1 MYIVIPLGELLNAEY
16 VQEKL
21 EQSFQKFSCQRETDL
36 EDFLKDKAIL
46 YENTNFGKTY
56 LILDKEELD
65 KGSFIVM
72 AYFTIAQKSVDISAI
87 SNKQKRKM
95 LGSYPGRDNL
105 KSIPAYLIG
114 QLGRSDSY
122 SSQQLSGTDILN
134 ECYNAIS
141 MAARIVGGNLII
153 LECRECMFSNF
164 YEKHGFK
171 KLYNDLSKDK
181 LYTLYLKVDFK
192 DFWNKSRD

>member
-16 VQEKL
+16 DQEKL

-114 QLGRSDSY
+114 LLG
-122 SSQQLSGTDILN
+122 
-134 ECYNAIS
+134 
-141 MAARIVGGNLII
+141 GG
-153 LECRECMFSNF
+153 
-164 YEKHGFK
+164 
-171 KLYNDLSKDK
+171 D
-181 LYTLYLKVDFK
+181 
-192 DFWNKSRD
+192 

>member
-16 VQEKL
+16 DQEKL
-21 EQSFQKFSCQRETDL
+21 EESLQKFSCQRETDL